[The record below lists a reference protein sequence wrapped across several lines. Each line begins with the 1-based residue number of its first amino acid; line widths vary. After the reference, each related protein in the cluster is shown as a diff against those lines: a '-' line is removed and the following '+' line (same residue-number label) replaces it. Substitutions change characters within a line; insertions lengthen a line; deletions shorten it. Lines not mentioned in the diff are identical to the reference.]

1 MYDAEGRRSSRG
13 ISLARSP
20 LYLKKEA
27 SVIVQ
32 VHTNPDLEDGGQLT
46 PEVEALVESV
56 VGRFA
61 DRVSRVQ
68 VHLGDENSSVKRGSN
83 DKRCMMEARID
94 GAAPVAVTELAPTI
108 EQALNGAADKLER
121 SLDSRL
127 GRERDRGGATDRSV
141 GEP

>member
-1 MYDAEGRRSSRG
+1 
-13 ISLARSP
+13 
-20 LYLKKEA
+20 
-27 SVIVQ
+27 VIVQ
-32 VHTNPDLEDGGQLT
+32 VHANPDVAGGEQLST
-46 PEVEALVESV
+46 EVEALVASV

-68 VHLGDENSSVKRGSN
+68 VHLGDENSSAKGGSN

-127 GRERDRGGATDRSV
+127 GRQRDY
-141 GEP
+141 